1 MTWKSIGVLVATL
14 AFCTS
19 LMAQRD
25 PRAPFLGI
33 WEINLAKSPGY
44 PPQQGNTI
52 VNAPTPDG
60 GFDSTRITTEKGNMA
75 RIEVHP
81 VLFDGTPH
89 QTSGGDPREI
99 TYKLIDP
106 NTVERTH
113 NRAGKIA
120 MDTEQVSKDG
130 KTLTVTQANAVRVY
144 DKKFSLKEVGR

>member
-1 MTWKSIGVLVATL
+1 MTWKSLGVLVATL
-14 AFCTS
+14 AFCTG
-19 LMAQRD
+19 LMAQHD
-25 PRAPFLGI
+25 PSAPFLGI
-33 WEINLAKSPGY
+33 WEINIAKSPNY
-44 PPQQGNTI
+44 PQQSNTI
-52 VNAPTPDG
+52 VNVPVPGG
-60 GFDSTRITTEKGNMA
+60 GFTSTRITVEKGNGMA

-81 VLFDGTPH
+81 VAFDGKPH

-99 TYKLIDP
+99 TYKLVDP

-144 DKKFSLKEVGR
+144 DKTFGLQPVGH

>member
-1 MTWKSIGVLVATL
+1 MTWKSLGVLVATL

-19 LMAQRD
+19 LMAQHD
-25 PRAPFLGI
+25 PREPFLGI

-44 PPQQGNTI
+44 PQQGNTI
-52 VNAPTPDG
+52 VNEPTPDG
-60 GFDSTRITTEKGNMA
+60 GFTSTRITIEKENNMA

-81 VLFDGTPH
+81 VLFDGKPH

-99 TYKLIDP
+99 TYKLLDP
-106 NTVERTH
+106 YTVERTH

-144 DKKFSLKEVGR
+144 DKKFSLQEVGR

>member
-1 MTWKSIGVLVATL
+1 MNWKSLGVLIATL

-19 LMAQRD
+19 LMAQHD
-25 PRAPFLGI
+25 PREPFLGI
-33 WEINLAKSPGY
+33 WEINLSKSPGY
-44 PPQQGNTI
+44 PQQGNTI
-52 VNAPTPDG
+52 VNVPTPDG
-60 GFDSTRITTEKGNMA
+60 GFTSTRITTGKENMA

-81 VLFDGTPH
+81 VLFDGKPH

-106 NTVERTH
+106 LTVERTH

-130 KTLTVTQANAVRVY
+130 KMLTVTQANAVRVY